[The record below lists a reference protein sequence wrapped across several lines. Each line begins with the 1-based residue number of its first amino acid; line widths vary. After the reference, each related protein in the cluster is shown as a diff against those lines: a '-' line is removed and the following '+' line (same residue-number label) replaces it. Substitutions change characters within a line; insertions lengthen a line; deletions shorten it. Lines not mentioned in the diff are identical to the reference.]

1 MPKVFVSYS
10 DYKYKNNEE
19 SIVQIKY
26 DGVNYFTR
34 ECFLFELSKFEMI
47 HGRFLSNEALHRI
60 NSFSPYKGCELNLTR
75 EEFSELESLLKD
87 RTQYELAE
95 MNNFHTALPLFSKFL
110 RKSLKF
116 WEVE

>member
-19 SIVQIKY
+19 SIVKIKY

-34 ECFLFELSKFEMI
+34 ECFLFELKKFAMI
-47 HGRFLSNEALHRI
+47 HGRFLTNETLHKAH
-60 NSFSPYKGCELNLTR
+60 SFSVFSGCEINLTN
-75 EEFSELESLLKD
+75 EEFSELEDILKD
-87 RTQYELAE
+87 RTEYEKAE
-95 MNNFHTALPLFSKFL
+95 MNNFHTSFPLISKFI
-110 RKSLKF
+110 RQSPKF